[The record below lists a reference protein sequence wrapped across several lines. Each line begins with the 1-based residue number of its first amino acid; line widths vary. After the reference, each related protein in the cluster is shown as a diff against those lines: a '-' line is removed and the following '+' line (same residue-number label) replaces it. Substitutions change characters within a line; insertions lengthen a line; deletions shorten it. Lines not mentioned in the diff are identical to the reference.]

1 VKDFNK
7 QAART
12 PKVEARPID
21 AKPAATKAELLA
33 RLAQRPKPAPQQ
45 SLEPNGS
52 VRTII
57 KSAQAQKNEM
67 RIREIS
73 ERLTNART
81 TLRQG
86 FARTKRA
93 EIER

>member
-12 PKVEARPID
+12 PKVEARPI
-21 AKPAATKAELLA
+21 ATKAELLA
-33 RLAQRPKPAPQQ
+33 RLAQRAKSAPQQ
-45 SLEPNGS
+45 SLEPDGP

-57 KSAQAQKNEM
+57 KSAQAQNNEM
-67 RIREIS
+67 RIRDIS
-73 ERLTNART
+73 DRLTKART

-86 FARTKRA
+86 FARTKSA

>member
-1 VKDFNK
+1 MKDFNK

-12 PKVEARPID
+12 PKVEARRID

-33 RLAQRPKPAPQQ
+33 RLAQRAKPTPQQ
-45 SLEPNGS
+45 SLEPDS
-52 VRTII
+52 PVRTII
-57 KSAQAQKNEM
+57 KSAQAQNNEM

-73 ERLTNART
+73 DRLTKART

-86 FARTKRA
+86 FARTKQI